1 MTAPAFCPQAGAVSI
16 SDASEPTKLILSD
29 SQIFGGRLATV
40 AHFFVAHLGTLIEAA
55 QSRFFDG
62 RDVHEDILA
71 ATIGLNKSIALS
83 GVEPLHCTCC
93 HVYSP
98 IESKTRNDGDRNPA
112 KERARQG
119 EPSYEKAAAGLSQ
132 SKKAKIR

>member
-1 MTAPAFCPQAGAVSI
+1 MATPAYPPAGAVSF
-16 SDASEPTKLILSD
+16 SDAGEPTELILSD

-71 ATIGLNKSIALS
+71 AAVGLNESISL
-83 GVEPLHCTCC
+83 GRVEPFHSTCR
-93 HVYSP
+93 HVRSP
-98 IESKTRNDGDRNPA
+98 LLN
-112 KERARQG
+112 Q
-119 EPSYEKAAAGLSQ
+119 
-132 SKKAKIR
+132 